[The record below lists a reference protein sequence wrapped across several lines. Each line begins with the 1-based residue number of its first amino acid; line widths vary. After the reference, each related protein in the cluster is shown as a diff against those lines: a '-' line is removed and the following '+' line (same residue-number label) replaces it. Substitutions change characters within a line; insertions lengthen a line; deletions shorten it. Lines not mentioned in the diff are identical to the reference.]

1 MDENAEDTTRA
12 PGATTIAPSV
22 LVTIARLTA
31 LSIPGVVD
39 MAPVPGGV
47 NRLFRRGWG
56 EGVRLEVEQESV
68 SVDLHLVFRH
78 DVNVREVSRNVQSEV
93 TRAIE
98 EMVVMDV
105 DQINVHIVEIAFPDG
120 EPQESA

>member
-98 EMVVMDV
+98 EMVGMDV
-105 DQINVHIVEIAFPDG
+105 DQINVHIEEIAFPDG
-120 EPQESA
+120 EPRESA